1 MIKILIADDH
11 PVVRMG
17 VKQILEKVPD
27 MEVADEANDGAE
39 AIEKVTKKKFDV
51 VLLDIS
57 MPGLGGLE
65 VLKQLKRK
73 IPSLP
78 ILLLSMHPEK
88 QYAIRALKSGASG
101 YLTKKS
107 APYELE
113 TAIRTVSQGEKY
125 ISTSLAKILAS
136 HLESYTDKPPHETLS
151 NQEYQVFSMICAGKT
166 QTEIAKDLDLSIKTI
181 STYRNRIMKK
191 MKMKN
196 DVELS
201 RYAMQNH
208 LFD

>member
-1 MIKILIADDH
+1 MIRILIADDH

-73 IPSLP
+73 TPSLP

-113 TAIRTVSQGEKY
+113 TAIRTV
-125 ISTSLAKILAS
+125 TSLAKILAS
-136 HLESYTDKPPHETLS
+136 HLESYMDKPPHETLS

>member
-1 MIKILIADDH
+1 MIRILIADDH

-17 VKQILEKVPD
+17 VKQILEKVSD
-27 MEVADEANDGAE
+27 MEVKGEASDGAE
-39 AIEKVTKKKFDV
+39 ALDKITKKKFDV

-57 MPGLGGLE
+57 MPGIGGLE

-73 IPSLP
+73 KPSLP
-78 ILLLSMHPEK
+78 VLLLSMHPEK

-113 TAIRTVSQGEKY
+113 KAIRTVSQGEKY
-125 ISTSLAKILAS
+125 ISSSLAKILAS
-136 HLESYTDKPPHETLS
+136 HLESYMNRPPHETLS
-151 NQEYQVFSMICAGKT
+151 NQEYQVFSMICMGNT
-166 QTEIAKDLDLSIKTI
+166 QTEIAQDLDLSIKTI